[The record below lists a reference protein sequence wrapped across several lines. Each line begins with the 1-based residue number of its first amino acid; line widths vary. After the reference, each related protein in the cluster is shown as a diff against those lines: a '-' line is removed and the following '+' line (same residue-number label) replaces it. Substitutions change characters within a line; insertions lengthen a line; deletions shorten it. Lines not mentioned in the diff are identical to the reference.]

1 MMKKLL
7 SLLLVA
13 TIITSTL
20 CVSYF
25 AFDNVDNLSNITTSE
40 PTDKEIEK
48 STISTSDEATPDEAT
63 PDEITTEPSSP
74 TTESS
79 TIESSTEPSS
89 PTTESSTI
97 ESSTEPSSP
106 TTESSTIESSTEP
119 SSSTTESSTI
129 ESSTEPSSSTT
140 ESSTIE
146 SSTEPTT
153 TKPTDIKV
161 SSIKL
166 NTKNHTM
173 YSNQYVQLKATVL
186 PNNAYN
192 KSVTWKSSNSKIAT
206 VDKKGK
212 VKALKVG
219 NAIIT
224 ATSTDGS
231 NVSAQCKIKVVQRV
245 TKIKLNKSIINLSK
259 KGKTAKLKATVLPNN
274 AYNKSVTWKAN
285 NTKVVT
291 VDKKGKI
298 KATTNKGAT
307 YVNAIAK
314 DGSKKKAKLL
324 VVVGPKVKKITLNKT
339 SVTLNRGAKNRTFQ
353 LKKAI
358 KNKNATYKGVSWYS
372 SNKNVATVN
381 SNGKVTIKHRGKV
394 VITVKAKDGSNKS
407 AKCKFTIKQLVTKLS
422 YNNKKQVKEV
432 YKNKKMKFA
441 VTVAPSNA
449 NNKGLTYSSSNKKVA
464 TVNSKG
470 VIKGIKAGTV
480 TITAKAK
487 DGSRKAVKLTVKVKN
502 PPISVNTK
510 LTIKQLKSKSI
521 VKRHCDMLN
530 NYFKSCGATIEP
542 RLKGQHQWYVED
554 TSNYCVDNFTSLNDW
569 YIETLSYWIQEM
581 STDTLKNDGEW
592 NGYTDMN
599 KWEKEVLDSFIY
611 WDKNGYPKYR
621 KNLILDSKYNG
632 FDWVVNTETP
642 KDSKFLV
649 YVDFEKF
656 KINGK
661 DYKDNKGNQ
670 EYVIKFY
677 YNWQSIED
685 YNNHKDPRD

>member
-1 MMKKLL
+1 MKKLL

-40 PTDKEIEK
+40 PTEKGIET
-48 STISTSDEATPDEAT
+48 STISTSDEAT

-97 ESSTEPSSP
+97 ESSTEPSSS

-192 KSVTWKSSNSKIAT
+192 KSVTWKS
-206 VDKKGK
+206 
-212 VKALKVG
+212 
-219 NAIIT
+219 
-224 ATSTDGS
+224 
-231 NVSAQCKIKVVQRV
+231 
-245 TKIKLNKSIINLSK
+245 
-259 KGKTAKLKATVLPNN
+259 
-274 AYNKSVTWKAN
+274 N

-291 VDKKGKI
+291 VDKNGKI
-298 KATTNKGAT
+298 KATTNKGTT

-314 DGSKKKAKLL
+314 DGSKIRTRIL
-324 VVVGPKVKKITLNKT
+324 VVVGEKVKKITLNRT
-339 SVTLNRGAKNRTFQ
+339 SVTLNRGAKNRGFQ
-353 LKKAI
+353 LKKSI
-358 KNKNATYKGVSWYS
+358 KNKNATYKAVNWYT
-372 SNKNVATVN
+372 SNKNIATVD
-381 SNGKVTIKHRGKV
+381 SNGKVTLKHRGKV
-394 VITVKAKDGSNKS
+394 TIIVKAKDGSNKS
-407 AKCKFTIKQLVTKLS
+407 AKCKITVKQLVTKLS
-422 YNNKKQVKEV
+422 YNGKKQAKEV
-432 YKNKKMKFA
+432 YKNKTIKFA
-441 VTVAPSNA
+441 VAVAPSNA

-480 TITAKAK
+480 TIAAKAK
-487 DGSRKAVKLTVKVKN
+487 DRSNKVVKIKVKVKN
-502 PPISVNTK
+502 SPITDTTI
-510 LTIKQLKSKSI
+510 LTEKTLKNPQT
-521 VKRHCDMLN
+521 VKRICTKLN
-530 NYFKSCGATIEP
+530 NYFKSCGAKIEP
-542 RLKGQHQWYVED
+542 RLKGTHQWYIDD
-554 TSNYCVDNFTSLNDW
+554 TSDYPNPYYARTINEVYTSILGLWIHHMSNDT
-569 YIETLSYWIQEM
+569 IC
-581 STDTLKNDGEW
+581 NDKEW
-592 NGYTDMN
+592 NGITTDDEF
-599 KWEKEVLDSFIY
+599 EKFLNSLEY
-611 WDKNGYPKYR
+611 YDKDGFPRHNQK
-621 KNLILDSKYNG
+621 LILDKKYNG
-632 FDWVVNTETP
+632 FDWFIN
-642 KDSKFLV
+642 DFSKNDTVLM
-649 YVDFEKF
+649 YVDYEKF

-661 DYKDNKGNQ
+661 DYKDKDGNQ
-670 EYVIKFY
+670 EYIIKFY
-677 YNWQSIED
+677 YDWQGNVD
-685 YNNHKDPRD
+685 AVGWDKLKD

>member
-1 MMKKLL
+1 MKKLL

-13 TIITSTL
+13 TIVTSTL

-40 PTDKEIEK
+40 PTEKKIET
-48 STISTSDEATPDEAT
+48 STISTSDEATS
-63 PDEITTEPSSP
+63 DEIT
-74 TTESS
+74 
-79 TIESSTEPSS
+79 
-89 PTTESSTI
+89 
-97 ESSTEPSSP
+97 
-106 TTESSTIESSTEP
+106 TEP
-119 SSSTTESSTI
+119 SSSTTESSTV
-129 ESSTEPSSSTT
+129 
-140 ESSTIE
+140 E

-153 TKPTDIKV
+153 SSTEPTTESSTVPSTPEVVKV

-166 NTKNHTM
+166 NKSSYTLYNGTIF
-173 YSNQYVQLKATVL
+173 NLIATVE
-186 PNNAYN
+186 PNNATN
-192 KSVTWKSSNSKIAT
+192 KSLTWESSNTKVAT
-206 VDKKGK
+206 VDKNGK

-219 NAIIT
+219 NATIT

-274 AYNKSVTWKAN
+274 AYNKSVTWKSN

-291 VDKKGKI
+291 VDRNGKI
-298 KATTNKGAT
+298 KATTNKGTT

-339 SVTLNRGAKNRTFQ
+339 SVTLNRGAKNRTYQ
-353 LKKAI
+353 LKKSI
-358 KNKNATYKGVSWYS
+358 KNKNATYKAVAWKT
-372 SNKNVATVN
+372 SNKNVATVDN
-381 SNGKVTIKHRGKV
+381 NGKVTVLKKG
-394 VITVKAKDGSNKS
+394 TVTIAAKAKDGSNKS
-407 AKCKFTIKQLVTKLS
+407 AKCKFTVKQLVTKLS

-441 VTVAPSNA
+441 VTVVPSNA

-470 VIKGIKAGTV
+470 IIKGIKAGTV

-502 PPISVNTK
+502 PPISDNTK

>member
-1 MMKKLL
+1 MKKLL

-40 PTDKEIEK
+40 PTDKEIET
-48 STISTSDEATPDEAT
+48 STISTSDEATPDE
-63 PDEITTEPSSP
+63 IT
-74 TTESS
+74 
-79 TIESSTEPSS
+79 TEPSS

-206 VDKKGK
+206 VDKNGK

-219 NAIIT
+219 NATIT

-274 AYNKSVTWKAN
+274 AYNKSVTWKSN

-291 VDKKGKI
+291 VDKNGKI
-298 KATTNKGAT
+298 KATTNKGTT

-314 DGSKKKAKLL
+314 DGSKIRTRIL
-324 VVVGPKVKKITLNKT
+324 VVVGKKVKKITLNKS
-339 SVTLNRGAKNRTFQ
+339 SVTLNKGAKNRTFQ

-407 AKCKFTIKQLVTKLS
+407 AKCKFTVKQLVTKLS

-432 YKNKKMKFA
+432 YKNKTIKFA
-441 VTVAPSNA
+441 VTVVPSNA

-470 VIKGIKAGTV
+470 VVKGIKAGTV

-502 PPISVNTK
+502 PPISDNTK
-510 LTIKQLKSKSI
+510 LTSKQLKSESTL
-521 VKRHCDMLN
+521 KRICKKFND
-530 NYFKSCGATIEP
+530 YFKSCGAVVEP
-542 RLKGQHQWYVED
+542 KLKGTHQWYVEN
-554 TSNYCVDNFTSLNDW
+554 TSTYLDKEVSINDF
-569 YIETLSYWIQEM
+569 YIQTLCLWIQEM
-581 STDTLKNDGEW
+581 SSDTLGNDGEW
-592 NGYTDMN
+592 NGIKDMD
-599 KWEKEVLDSFIY
+599 ELDKLLNSFIY
-611 WDKNGYPKYR
+611 RDKNGYPKYR
-621 KNLILDSKYNG
+621 KNLILNKKYNG
-632 FDWVVNTETP
+632 LDWFVNYYSNRCGSDQLFIYIDYEKMNGQ
-642 KDSKFLV
+642 KD
-649 YVDFEKF
+649 
-656 KINGK
+656 IQ
-661 DYKDNKGNQ
+661 GNQ
-670 EYVIKFY
+670 EYLIKFY
-677 YNWQSIED
+677 YDWQSNID
-685 YNNHKDPRD
+685 

>member
-1 MMKKLL
+1 MKKLL

-40 PTDKEIEK
+40 PTEKEIEP
-48 STISTSDEATPDEAT
+48 STTSTSDEAT
-63 PDEITTEPSSP
+63 TEPSSTDEN
-74 TTESS
+74 TTI
-79 TIESSTEPSS
+79 T
-89 PTTESSTI
+89 
-97 ESSTEPSSP
+97 
-106 TTESSTIESSTEP
+106 STEP
-119 SSSTTESSTI
+119 SSSISTPD
-129 ESSTEPSSSTT
+129 EPTT

-153 TKPTDIKV
+153 TEPTDIKV

-206 VDKKGK
+206 VDKNGK
-212 VKALKVG
+212 VKAIKVG

-259 KGKTAKLKATVLPNN
+259 KGKTAKLKATVSPNN

-314 DGSKKKAKLL
+314 DGSKKKAKVL
-324 VVVGPKVKKITLNKT
+324 VVVGPKVQKITLNKT

-394 VITVKAKDGSNKS
+394 VITVKAKDGSKKS
-407 AKCKFTIKQLVTKLS
+407 AKCKVTVRQLVTKLS
-422 YNNKKQVKEV
+422 YNKKTQKAEV
-432 YKNKKMKFA
+432 YKNKTIKFA

-502 PPISVNTK
+502 PPVTMHTK
-510 LTIKQLKSKSI
+510 MTREQFVSNKKY
-521 VKRHCDMLN
+521 VDMYCKALN
-530 NYFKSCGATIEP
+530 DYFESCGAYIDYNMKYVDEGQWCVISSDMFDDGDSIYDFMVGTVGLWTWRIAYD
-542 RLKGQHQWYVED
+542 RLSSDKDPDLVE
-554 TSNYCVDNFTSLNDW
+554 TCQSWKNFRSLNKEAEDFLD
-569 YIETLSYWIQEM
+569 EVNRVS
-581 STDTLKNDGEW
+581 SPNLKTYNPKKMLDMNW
-592 NGYTDMN
+592 NGW
-599 KWEKEVLDSFIY
+599 KWYCD
-611 WDKNGYPKYR
+611 
-621 KNLILDSKYNG
+621 LIKSWG
-632 FDWVVNTETP
+632 T
-642 KDSKFLV
+642 
-649 YVDFEKF
+649 
-656 KINGK
+656 G
-661 DYKDNKGNQ
+661 
-670 EYVIKFY
+670 
-677 YNWQSIED
+677 ED
-685 YNNHKDPRD
+685 YMLHIYVKAEPIKAYDSSIQKVTTVYRIKMYWG

>member
-1 MMKKLL
+1 MKKLL

-13 TIITSTL
+13 TIVTSTL

-40 PTDKEIEK
+40 PTEKGIET
-48 STISTSDEATPDEAT
+48 STISTSDEATSDEAT

-79 TIESSTEPSS
+79 TIESSTEPT
-89 PTTESSTI
+89 TTE
-97 ESSTEPSSP
+97 
-106 TTESSTIESSTEP
+106 TTEV
-119 SSSTTESSTI
+119 
-129 ESSTEPSSSTT
+129 
-140 ESSTIE
+140 
-146 SSTEPTT
+146 
-153 TKPTDIKV
+153 KV

-166 NTKNHTM
+166 NATSKTLYNGKSTT
-173 YSNQYVQLKATVL
+173 LKATVF
-186 PNNAYN
+186 PINATN
-192 KSVTWKSSNSKIAT
+192 KRLTWKSSNTKVAT
-206 VDKKGK
+206 VDKNGK

-259 KGKTAKLKATVLPNN
+259 KGKTAKLKAAVLPNN
-274 AYNKSVTWKAN
+274 AYNKSVTWKSN

-291 VDKKGKI
+291 VDKNGKI
-298 KATTNKGAT
+298 KATTNKGTT

-314 DGSKKKAKLL
+314 DGSKIRTRIL
-324 VVVGPKVKKITLNKT
+324 VVVGKKVKKITLNKS

-372 SNKNVATVN
+372 SNKNVATVDN
-381 SNGKVTIKHRGKV
+381 NGKVTVLKKGTV
-394 VITVKAKDGSNKS
+394 TITAKAKDGSNKS
-407 AKCKFTIKQLVTKLS
+407 AKCKFTVKQLVTKLS

-432 YKNKKMKFA
+432 YKNKTMKFA
-441 VTVAPSNA
+441 VTVTPSNA

-470 VIKGIKAGTV
+470 VVKGIKAGTV
-480 TITAKAK
+480 TITAKTK
-487 DGSRKAVKLTVKVKN
+487 DSSKKIVKIKVKVKN
-502 PPISVNTK
+502 PPISDNTK

-554 TSNYCVDNFTSLNDW
+554 TSGYCVDNFVSLNYW
-569 YIETLSYWIQEM
+569 YTETLSYWIQEM
-581 STDTLKNDGEW
+581 SGDFLNNNNDWNDKGYLKDS
-592 NGYTDMN
+592 N
-599 KWEKEVLDSFIY
+599 KYADFLNSFIY
-611 WDKNGYPKYR
+611 WDKNGYPQYR

-632 FDWVVNTETP
+632 FDWLINTETP

-685 YNNHKDPRD
+685 YNNHKDQRD

>member
-1 MMKKLL
+1 MKKLL

-40 PTDKEIEK
+40 PTEKGIET
-48 STISTSDEATPDEAT
+48 STISTSDEATSDEAT
-63 PDEITTEPSSP
+63 PDEIT
-74 TTESS
+74 
-79 TIESSTEPSS
+79 
-89 PTTESSTI
+89 
-97 ESSTEPSSP
+97 TEPSSP

-129 ESSTEPSSSTT
+129 ESSTEPTTT
-140 ESSTIE
+140 ET
-146 SSTEPTT
+146 TEV
-153 TKPTDIKV
+153 KV

-166 NTKNHTM
+166 NSTSKTLYNGKSTT
-173 YSNQYVQLKATVL
+173 LKATVF
-186 PNNAYN
+186 PINATN
-192 KSVTWKSSNSKIAT
+192 KRLTWKSSNTKVAT
-206 VDKKGK
+206 VDKNGK

-259 KGKTAKLKATVLPNN
+259 KGKTAKLKAAVLPNN
-274 AYNKSVTWKAN
+274 AYNKSVTWKSN

-291 VDKKGKI
+291 VDKNGKI
-298 KATTNKGAT
+298 KATTNKGTT

-314 DGSKKKAKLL
+314 DGRKIRTRIL
-324 VVVGPKVKKITLNKT
+324 VVVGKKVKKITLNKS

-407 AKCKFTIKQLVTKLS
+407 AKCKFTVKQLVTKLS

-432 YKNKKMKFA
+432 YKNKTIKFA
-441 VTVAPSNA
+441 VTVVPSNA

-470 VIKGIKAGTV
+470 VVKGIKAGTV

-487 DGSRKAVKLTVKVKN
+487 DGSRKVVKLTVKVKN
-502 PPISVNTK
+502 PPISDNTK

-554 TSNYCVDNFTSLNDW
+554 TSGYCVDNFVSLNYW
-569 YIETLSYWIQEM
+569 YTETLSYWIQEM
-581 STDTLKNDGEW
+581 SGDFLNNNNDWNDKGYLKDS
-592 NGYTDMN
+592 N
-599 KWEKEVLDSFIY
+599 KYADFLNSFIY
-611 WDKNGYPKYR
+611 WDKNGYPQYR

-632 FDWVVNTETP
+632 FDWLINTETP

>member
-1 MMKKLL
+1 MKKLL

-40 PTDKEIEK
+40 PTDKEIET
-48 STISTSDEATPDEAT
+48 STISTSDEATPDE
-63 PDEITTEPSSP
+63 IT
-74 TTESS
+74 
-79 TIESSTEPSS
+79 TEPSS

-206 VDKKGK
+206 VDKNGK

-259 KGKTAKLKATVLPNN
+259 KGKTAKLKAAVLPNN
-274 AYNKSVTWKAN
+274 AYNKSVTWKSN

-291 VDKKGKI
+291 VDKNGKI
-298 KATTNKGAT
+298 KATTNKGTT

-314 DGSKKKAKLL
+314 DGSKIRTRIL
-324 VVVGPKVKKITLNKT
+324 VVVGKKVKKITLNKS

-407 AKCKFTIKQLVTKLS
+407 AKCKFTVKQLVTKLS

-432 YKNKKMKFA
+432 YKNKTIKFA
-441 VTVAPSNA
+441 VTVVPSNA

-470 VIKGIKAGTV
+470 VVKGIKAGTV

-487 DGSRKAVKLTVKVKN
+487 DGSRKVVKLTVKVKN
-502 PPISVNTK
+502 PPISDNTK

-554 TSNYCVDNFTSLNDW
+554 TSGYCVDNFVSLNYW
-569 YIETLSYWIQEM
+569 YTETLSYWIQEM

-611 WDKNGYPKYR
+611 WDKNGYPQYR

-632 FDWVVNTETP
+632 FDWLINTETP

>member
-1 MMKKLL
+1 MKKLL

-40 PTDKEIEK
+40 PTEEETTPKP
-48 STISTSDEATPDEAT
+48 SSVISTSDEATPDE
-63 PDEITTEPSSP
+63 IT
-74 TTESS
+74 
-79 TIESSTEPSS
+79 
-89 PTTESSTI
+89 
-97 ESSTEPSSP
+97 
-106 TTESSTIESSTEP
+106 
-119 SSSTTESSTI
+119 
-129 ESSTEPSSSTT
+129 TEPSSSTT

-153 TKPTDIKV
+153 SSTVPSTPEVVKV

-166 NTKNHTM
+166 NKSSYTLYNGTIF
-173 YSNQYVQLKATVL
+173 NLIATVE
-186 PNNAYN
+186 PNNATN
-192 KSVTWKSSNSKIAT
+192 KSLTWESSNTNVAT
-206 VDKKGK
+206 VDKNGK
-212 VKALKVG
+212 VKTLKVG

-358 KNKNATYKGVSWYS
+358 KNKNATYKAVAWKT
-372 SNKNVATVN
+372 SNKNVATVDN
-381 SNGKVTIKHRGKV
+381 NGKVTVLKKGTV
-394 VITVKAKDGSNKS
+394 TITAKAKDGSNKS
-407 AKCKFTIKQLVTKLS
+407 AKCKIIVKQLVTKLS
-422 YNNKKQVKEV
+422 YNSKKQAKEV
-432 YKNKKMKFA
+432 YRNKTIKFA
-441 VTVAPSNA
+441 VTVVPSNA

-470 VIKGIKAGTV
+470 VVKGIKAGTV

-487 DGSRKAVKLTVKVKN
+487 DSSKKIVKIKVKVKK
-502 PPISVNTK
+502 PPITINTK
-510 LTIKQLKSKSI
+510 LSNDEFKANKKY
-521 VKRHCDMLN
+521 VGMYVDELN
-530 NYFKSCGATIEP
+530 KYFESCGAVINP
-542 RLKGQHQWYVED
+542 NLKGSSQ
-554 TSNYCVDNFTSLNDW
+554 YCVRGTSTFRNNTSIKDFMVSTIGLWTNRRA
-569 YIETLSYWIQEM
+569 
-581 STDTLKNDGEW
+581 TDTFNNSDDHNTNTWKNIKTKQELINFENCVEKISCVIFDEYNPNKMLNSEW
-592 NGYTDMN
+592 NGWKKFCKYTNSDDIVNVYVYAIPNGGYDYEIRM
-599 KWEKEVLDSFIY
+599 Y
-611 WDKNGYPKYR
+611 WDWNC
-621 KNLILDSKYNG
+621 NLKVLGI
-632 FDWVVNTETP
+632 P
-642 KDSKFLV
+642 LV
-649 YVDFEKF
+649 KE
-656 KINGK
+656 
-661 DYKDNKGNQ
+661 
-670 EYVIKFY
+670 
-677 YNWQSIED
+677 
-685 YNNHKDPRD
+685 

>member
-1 MMKKLL
+1 MKKLL

-13 TIITSTL
+13 TIVTSTL

-40 PTDKEIEK
+40 PTDKEIET
-48 STISTSDEATPDEAT
+48 STISTSDEAT

-74 TTESS
+74 
-79 TIESSTEPSS
+79 
-89 PTTESSTI
+89 
-97 ESSTEPSSP
+97 
-106 TTESSTIESSTEP
+106 
-119 SSSTTESSTI
+119 TTESSTI

-206 VDKKGK
+206 VDKNGK

-219 NAIIT
+219 NATIT

-245 TKIKLNKSIINLSK
+245 TKIKLNKSIINLYK

-339 SVTLNRGAKNRTFQ
+339 SVTLNRGAKNRTYQ
-353 LKKAI
+353 LKKSI
-358 KNKNATYKGVSWYS
+358 KNKNATYKAVAWKT
-372 SNKNVATVN
+372 SNKNVATVDN
-381 SNGKVTIKHRGKV
+381 NGKVTVLKKGTV
-394 VITVKAKDGSNKS
+394 TITAKAKDGSNKS
-407 AKCKFTIKQLVTKLS
+407 AKCKFTVKQLVTKLS

-432 YKNKKMKFA
+432 YKNKTMKFA
-441 VTVAPSNA
+441 VTVTPSNA

-470 VIKGIKAGTV
+470 VVKGIKAGTV
-480 TITAKAK
+480 TITAKTK
-487 DGSRKAVKLTVKVKN
+487 DSSKKIVKIKVKVKN
-502 PPISVNTK
+502 PPISDNTK

-554 TSNYCVDNFTSLNDW
+554 TSGYCVDNFVSLNYW
-569 YIETLSYWIQEM
+569 YTETLSYWIQEM
-581 STDTLKNDGEW
+581 SGDFLNNNNDWNNKGYLKDS
-592 NGYTDMN
+592 N
-599 KWEKEVLDSFIY
+599 KYADFLNSFIY
-611 WDKNGYPKYR
+611 RDKNGYSQYR

-632 FDWVVNTETP
+632 FDWLINTETP

>member
-1 MMKKLL
+1 MKKLL

-40 PTDKEIEK
+40 PTEKGIET
-48 STISTSDEATPDEAT
+48 STISTSDEATSDEAT
-63 PDEITTEPSSP
+63 PDEIT
-74 TTESS
+74 
-79 TIESSTEPSS
+79 
-89 PTTESSTI
+89 
-97 ESSTEPSSP
+97 TEPSSP

-129 ESSTEPSSSTT
+129 ESSTEPTT
-140 ESSTIE
+140 
-146 SSTEPTT
+146 TEPTEV
-153 TKPTDIKV
+153 KV

-166 NTKNHTM
+166 NDTSKTLYNGKSTT
-173 YSNQYVQLKATVL
+173 LKATVF
-186 PNNAYN
+186 PINATN
-192 KSVTWKSSNSKIAT
+192 KSLTWKSSNTKVAT
-206 VDKKGK
+206 IDKNGK

-259 KGKTAKLKATVLPNN
+259 KGKTAKIKATVYPNN
-274 AYNKSVTWKAN
+274 AYDKSVNWTSN
-285 NTKVVT
+285 NKKVAT
-291 VDKKGKI
+291 VDKNGKI
-298 KATTNKGAT
+298 KATTNKGTT

-314 DGSKKKAKLL
+314 DGSKIRTRVL
-324 VVVGPKVKKITLNKT
+324 VVVGEKVKKITLNKT
-339 SVTLNRGAKNRTFQ
+339 SVTLNRGAKNRIFQ

-407 AKCKFTIKQLVTKLS
+407 AKCKFTVKQLVTKLS
-422 YNNKKQVKEV
+422 YNNKKQVKEL
-432 YKNKKMKFA
+432 YKNKTIKFA
-441 VTVAPSNA
+441 VTVVPSNA

-470 VIKGIKAGTV
+470 VVKGIKAGTV

-487 DGSRKAVKLTVKVKN
+487 DGSRKVVKLTVKVKN
-502 PPISVNTK
+502 PPISDNTK

-554 TSNYCVDNFTSLNDW
+554 TSGYCVDNFVSLNYW
-569 YIETLSYWIQEM
+569 YTETLSYWIQEM
-581 STDTLKNDGEW
+581 SGDFLNNNNDWNDKGYLKDS
-592 NGYTDMN
+592 N
-599 KWEKEVLDSFIY
+599 KYADFLNSFIY
-611 WDKNGYPKYR
+611 WDKNGYPQYR

-632 FDWVVNTETP
+632 FDWLINTETP

>member
-1 MMKKLL
+1 MKKLL

-13 TIITSTL
+13 TIVTSTL

-40 PTDKEIEK
+40 PTDKEIET
-48 STISTSDEATPDEAT
+48 STISTSDEAT

-89 PTTESSTI
+89 P
-97 ESSTEPSSP
+97 
-106 TTESSTIESSTEP
+106 
-119 SSSTTESSTI
+119 TTESSTI

-206 VDKKGK
+206 VDKNGK

-219 NAIIT
+219 NATIT

-259 KGKTAKLKATVLPNN
+259 KDKTAKLKATVLPNN

-372 SNKNVATVN
+372 SNKNVATVDN
-381 SNGKVTIKHRGKV
+381 NGKVTVLKKGTV
-394 VITVKAKDGSNKS
+394 TITAKAKDGSNKS
-407 AKCKFTIKQLVTKLS
+407 AKCKFTVKQLVTKLS

-432 YKNKKMKFA
+432 YKNKTMKFA
-441 VTVAPSNA
+441 VTVTPSNA

-470 VIKGIKAGTV
+470 VVKGIKAGTV
-480 TITAKAK
+480 TITAKTK
-487 DGSRKAVKLTVKVKN
+487 DSSKKIVKIKVKVKN
-502 PPISVNTK
+502 PPISDNTK

-530 NYFKSCGATIEP
+530 NYFKSCGAVVEP
-542 RLKGQHQWYVED
+542 KLKGTHQWYVED

-569 YIETLSYWIQEM
+569 YIETLSYWIQEI
-581 STDTLKNDGEW
+581 SSDTLGNDGEW
-592 NGYTDMN
+592 NGIKDMD
-599 KWEKEVLDSFIY
+599 ELDKLLNSFIY
-611 WDKNGYPKYR
+611 RDKNGYPKYR
-621 KNLILDSKYNG
+621 KNLILNKKYNG
-632 FDWVVNTETP
+632 LDWFVNCYSNRCGS
-642 KDSKFLV
+642 DQLFI
-649 YVDFEKF
+649 YIDYEKF

-677 YNWQSIED
+677 YDWQSNID
-685 YNNHKDPRD
+685 

>member
-1 MMKKLL
+1 MKKLL

-40 PTDKEIEK
+40 PTEKGIET
-48 STISTSDEATPDEAT
+48 STISTSDEAT

-89 PTTESSTI
+89 ST
-97 ESSTEPSSP
+97 TEPSL
-106 TTESSTIESSTEP
+106 
-119 SSSTTESSTI
+119 
-129 ESSTEPSSSTT
+129 STT

-206 VDKKGK
+206 VDKNGK

-231 NVSAQCKIKVVQRV
+231 NVSAECKIKVVQRV

-274 AYNKSVTWKAN
+274 AYNKSVTWKSN

-291 VDKKGKI
+291 VDKNGKI
-298 KATTNKGAT
+298 KATTNKGTT

-314 DGSKKKAKLL
+314 DGSKIRTRIL
-324 VVVGPKVKKITLNKT
+324 VVVGEKVKKITLNRT
-339 SVTLNRGAKNRTFQ
+339 SVTLNRGAKNRGFQ
-353 LKKAI
+353 LKKSI
-358 KNKNATYKGVSWYS
+358 KNKNATYKAVNWYT
-372 SNKNVATVN
+372 SNKNIATVD
-381 SNGKVTIKHRGKV
+381 SNGKVTLKHRGKV
-394 VITVKAKDGSNKS
+394 TIIVKAKDGSNKY
-407 AKCKFTIKQLVTKLS
+407 AKCRITVKQLVTKLS
-422 YNNKKQVKEV
+422 YNGKKQAKKVVKG
-432 YKNKKMKFA
+432 KTIKFG
-441 VTVAPSNA
+441 VSVAPSNA
-449 NNKGLTYSSSNKKVA
+449 NNKGLTYFSSNKKVA

-487 DGSRKAVKLTVKVKN
+487 DKSKKKVSIKVKVEN
-502 PPISVNTK
+502 PPISDNTI
-510 LTIKQLKSKSI
+510 IKNAKTFKNPKI
-521 VKRHCDMLN
+521 VKRICDKFN
-530 NYFKSCGATIEP
+530 NYFKSCGAKIEP
-542 RLKGQHQWYVED
+542 RLKGTHQWYVAD
-554 TSNYCVDNFTSLNDW
+554 TSVAFNSYYGTSIN
-569 YIETLSYWIQEM
+569 EAFVGTLGYWIGEL
-581 STDTLKNDGEW
+581 SGDVLKRDLSSDVVKDGQW
-592 NGYTDMN
+592 NGIRDWDNYLKFYNSLHYKD
-599 KWEKEVLDSFIY
+599 KQGRERYVKKLVLD
-611 WDKNGYPKYR
+611 K
-621 KNLILDSKYNG
+621 KYNG
-632 FDWVVNTETP
+632 LDWYVNEYCSTQL
-642 KDSKFLV
+642 LV
-649 YVDFEKF
+649 YVDYEKMKF
-656 KINGK
+656 RGK
-661 DYKDNKGNQ
+661 DYKDDDGNQ
-670 EYVIKFY
+670 EYTIKFY
-677 YNWQSIED
+677 YLCQGVVDDFGWND
-685 YNNHKDPRD
+685 LYD

>member
-1 MMKKLL
+1 MKKLL
-7 SLLLVA
+7 SLLVVILILTSSLCA
-13 TIITSTL
+13 T
-20 CVSYF
+20 YF
-25 AFDNVDNLSNITTSE
+25 AVETTENNISIVSTENISTPDEMTTTTSE
-40 PTDKEIEK
+40 TTT
-48 STISTSDEATPDEAT
+48 SSNISTPDE
-63 PDEITTEPSSP
+63 P
-74 TTESS
+74 
-79 TIESSTEPSS
+79 TIESSTEPTSES
-89 PTTESSTI
+89 TISSTV
-97 ESSTEPSSP
+97 
-106 TTESSTIESSTEP
+106 
-119 SSSTTESSTI
+119 
-129 ESSTEPSSSTT
+129 
-140 ESSTIE
+140 
-146 SSTEPTT
+146 PTT

-206 VDKKGK
+206 IDKNGK

-274 AYNKSVTWKAN
+274 AYNKSVTWKSN

-291 VDKKGKI
+291 VDKNGKI
-298 KATTNKGAT
+298 KATTNKGTT

-314 DGSKKKAKLL
+314 DGSKIRTRIL
-324 VVVGPKVKKITLNKT
+324 VVVGEKVKKITLNKS

-381 SNGKVTIKHRGKV
+381 STGKVTIKHRGKV

-407 AKCKFTIKQLVTKLS
+407 AKCKVTVRQLVTKLS
-422 YNNKKQVKEV
+422 YNKKTQKAEV
-432 YKNKKMKFA
+432 YKNKTIKFA
-441 VTVAPSNA
+441 VTVVPSNA
-449 NNKGLTYSSSNKKVA
+449 NNKDLTYSSSNKKVA

-470 VIKGIKAGTV
+470 VVKGIKAGTV

-487 DGSRKAVKLTVKVKN
+487 DRSNKVVKIKVKVKN
-502 PPISVNTK
+502 PPITDTTI
-510 LTIKQLKSKSI
+510 LTEKILKNPQT
-521 VKRHCDMLN
+521 VKRICTKLN
-530 NYFKSCGATIEP
+530 NYFKSCGAKIEP
-542 RLKGQHQWYVED
+542 RLKGTHQWYID
-554 TSNYCVDNFTSLNDW
+554 NTSGYPNPYYARTINEVYTSMLG
-569 YIETLSYWIQEM
+569 LWIHEM
-581 STDTLKNDGEW
+581 ANDTLRIDKEW
-592 NGYTDMN
+592 NGITTDEEL
-599 KWEKEVLDSFIY
+599 EKFSNSLEY
-611 WDKNGYPKYR
+611 YDKDGFPRHNQK
-621 KNLILDSKYNG
+621 LILDKKYNG
-632 FDWVVNTETP
+632 IDWFVNVL
-642 KDSKFLV
+642 SKKNDKNNQLLV
-649 YVDFEKF
+649 YIDYEKV

-661 DYKDNKGNQ
+661 DCKDKDGNQ
-670 EYVIKFY
+670 EYNIKFY
-677 YNWQSIED
+677 YDWQANVD
-685 YNNHKDPRD
+685 AVGWDNLKD

>member
-1 MMKKLL
+1 M
-7 SLLLVA
+7 
-13 TIITSTL
+13 
-20 CVSYF
+20 
-25 AFDNVDNLSNITTSE
+25 DNLSNITTSE
-40 PTDKEIEK
+40 PTEKGIET
-48 STISTSDEATPDEAT
+48 STISTSDEATSDEAT

-79 TIESSTEPSS
+79 TIESSTEPT
-89 PTTESSTI
+89 TTE
-97 ESSTEPSSP
+97 
-106 TTESSTIESSTEP
+106 TTEV
-119 SSSTTESSTI
+119 
-129 ESSTEPSSSTT
+129 
-140 ESSTIE
+140 
-146 SSTEPTT
+146 
-153 TKPTDIKV
+153 KV

-166 NTKNHTM
+166 NATSKTLYNGKSTT
-173 YSNQYVQLKATVL
+173 LKATVF
-186 PNNAYN
+186 PINATN
-192 KSVTWKSSNSKIAT
+192 KRLTWKSSNTKVAT
-206 VDKKGK
+206 VDKNGK

-259 KGKTAKLKATVLPNN
+259 KGKTAKLKAAVLPNN
-274 AYNKSVTWKAN
+274 AYNKSVTWKSN

-291 VDKKGKI
+291 VDKNGKI
-298 KATTNKGAT
+298 KATTNKGTT

-314 DGSKKKAKLL
+314 DGSKIRTRIL
-324 VVVGPKVKKITLNKT
+324 VVVGKKVKKITLNKS

-432 YKNKKMKFA
+432 YKNKTIKFA
-441 VTVAPSNA
+441 VTVVPSNA

-470 VIKGIKAGTV
+470 VVKGIKAGTV

-487 DGSRKAVKLTVKVKN
+487 DGSRKVVKLTVKVKN
-502 PPISVNTK
+502 PPISDNTK

-554 TSNYCVDNFTSLNDW
+554 TSGYCVDNFVSLNYW
-569 YIETLSYWIQEM
+569 YTETLSYWIQEM
-581 STDTLKNDGEW
+581 SGDFLNNNNDWNDKGYLKDS
-592 NGYTDMN
+592 N
-599 KWEKEVLDSFIY
+599 KYADFLNSFIY
-611 WDKNGYPKYR
+611 WDKNGYPQYR

-632 FDWVVNTETP
+632 FDWLINTETP

-685 YNNHKDPRD
+685 YNNHKDQRD

>member
-1 MMKKLL
+1 MKKLL

-13 TIITSTL
+13 TIVTSTL

-40 PTDKEIEK
+40 PTDKEIET
-48 STISTSDEATPDEAT
+48 STISTSDEATSDEAT
-63 PDEITTEPSSP
+63 PDEIT
-74 TTESS
+74 
-79 TIESSTEPSS
+79 
-89 PTTESSTI
+89 
-97 ESSTEPSSP
+97 TEPSSP

-129 ESSTEPSSSTT
+129 ESSTEPTT
-140 ESSTIE
+140 
-146 SSTEPTT
+146 TEPTEV
-153 TKPTDIKV
+153 KV

-166 NTKNHTM
+166 NATSKTLYNGKSTT
-173 YSNQYVQLKATVL
+173 LKATVF
-186 PNNAYN
+186 PINATN
-192 KSVTWKSSNSKIAT
+192 KSLTWKSSNTKVAT
-206 VDKKGK
+206 IDKNGK

-219 NAIIT
+219 NATIT

-274 AYNKSVTWKAN
+274 AYNKSVTWKSN

-291 VDKKGKI
+291 VDKNGKI
-298 KATTNKGAT
+298 KATTNKGTT

-314 DGSKKKAKLL
+314 DGRKIRTRIL
-324 VVVGPKVKKITLNKT
+324 VVVGKKVKKITLNKT

-407 AKCKFTIKQLVTKLS
+407 AKCKFTVKQLVTKLS

-432 YKNKKMKFA
+432 YKNKTIKFA
-441 VTVAPSNA
+441 VTVVPSNA

-470 VIKGIKAGTV
+470 VVKGIKAGTV

-502 PPISVNTK
+502 PPISDNTK

-611 WDKNGYPKYR
+611 WDKNGYPQYR

-632 FDWVVNTETP
+632 FDWLINTYT
-642 KDSKFLV
+642 KKTNKFLV

-656 KINGK
+656 KIKGK

>member
-1 MMKKLL
+1 M
-7 SLLLVA
+7 
-13 TIITSTL
+13 
-20 CVSYF
+20 
-25 AFDNVDNLSNITTSE
+25 DNLSNITTSE
-40 PTDKEIEK
+40 PTEKGIET
-48 STISTSDEATPDEAT
+48 STISTSDEATSDEAT

-79 TIESSTEPSS
+79 TIESSTEPT
-89 PTTESSTI
+89 TTE
-97 ESSTEPSSP
+97 
-106 TTESSTIESSTEP
+106 TTEV
-119 SSSTTESSTI
+119 
-129 ESSTEPSSSTT
+129 
-140 ESSTIE
+140 
-146 SSTEPTT
+146 
-153 TKPTDIKV
+153 KV

-166 NTKNHTM
+166 NATSKTLYNGKSTT
-173 YSNQYVQLKATVL
+173 LKATVF
-186 PNNAYN
+186 PINATN
-192 KSVTWKSSNSKIAT
+192 KRLTWKSSNTKVAT
-206 VDKKGK
+206 VDKNGK

-259 KGKTAKLKATVLPNN
+259 KGKTAKLKAAVLPNN
-274 AYNKSVTWKAN
+274 AYNKSVTWKSN

-291 VDKKGKI
+291 VDKNGKI
-298 KATTNKGAT
+298 KATTNKGTT

-314 DGSKKKAKLL
+314 DGSKIRTRIL
-324 VVVGPKVKKITLNKT
+324 VVVGKKVKKITLNKS

-432 YKNKKMKFA
+432 YKNKTIKFA
-441 VTVAPSNA
+441 VTVVPSNA

-470 VIKGIKAGTV
+470 VVKGIKAGTV

-487 DGSRKAVKLTVKVKN
+487 DGSRKVVKLTVKVKN
-502 PPISVNTK
+502 PPISDNTK

-554 TSNYCVDNFTSLNDW
+554 TSGYCVDNFVSLNYW
-569 YIETLSYWIQEM
+569 YTETLSYWIQEM
-581 STDTLKNDGEW
+581 SGDFLNNNNDWNDKGYLKDS
-592 NGYTDMN
+592 N
-599 KWEKEVLDSFIY
+599 KYADFLNSFIY
-611 WDKNGYPKYR
+611 WDKNGYPQYR

-632 FDWVVNTETP
+632 FDWLINTETP

-656 KINGK
+656 KINSK

-685 YNNHKDPRD
+685 YNNHKDQRD

>member
-1 MMKKLL
+1 MKKLL

-13 TIITSTL
+13 TIVTSTL

-40 PTDKEIEK
+40 PTEKKIET
-48 STISTSDEATPDEAT
+48 STISTSDEATS
-63 PDEITTEPSSP
+63 DEIT
-74 TTESS
+74 
-79 TIESSTEPSS
+79 
-89 PTTESSTI
+89 
-97 ESSTEPSSP
+97 
-106 TTESSTIESSTEP
+106 TEP
-119 SSSTTESSTI
+119 SSSTTESST
-129 ESSTEPSSSTT
+129 EPSSSISTPDEPTT
-140 ESSTIE
+140 ESSTVE

-153 TKPTDIKV
+153 SSTEPTTESSTVPSTPEVVKV

-166 NTKNHTM
+166 NKSSYTLYNGTIF
-173 YSNQYVQLKATVL
+173 NLIATVE
-186 PNNAYN
+186 PNNATN
-192 KSVTWKSSNSKIAT
+192 KSLTWESSNTKVAT
-206 VDKKGK
+206 VDKNGK

-219 NAIIT
+219 NATIT

-274 AYNKSVTWKAN
+274 AYNKSVTWKSN

-291 VDKKGKI
+291 VDRNGKI
-298 KATTNKGAT
+298 KATTNKGTT

-339 SVTLNRGAKNRTFQ
+339 SVTLNRGAKNRTYQ
-353 LKKAI
+353 LKKSI
-358 KNKNATYKGVSWYS
+358 KNKNATYKAVAWKT
-372 SNKNVATVN
+372 SNKNVATVDN
-381 SNGKVTIKHRGKV
+381 NGKVTVLKKG
-394 VITVKAKDGSNKS
+394 TVTIAAKAKDGSNKS
-407 AKCKFTIKQLVTKLS
+407 AKCKFTVKQLVTKLS

-441 VTVAPSNA
+441 VTVVPSNA

-470 VIKGIKAGTV
+470 IIKGIKAGTV

-502 PPISVNTK
+502 PPISDNTK

>member
-1 MMKKLL
+1 MKKLL

-25 AFDNVDNLSNITTSE
+25 AFDNMDNLSNITTSE
-40 PTDKEIEK
+40 PTEKEIET
-48 STISTSDEATPDEAT
+48 STISTSDEATSDEATPDEAT
-63 PDEITTEPSSP
+63 PDEITTEPSS
-74 TTESS
+74 
-79 TIESSTEPSS
+79 
-89 PTTESSTI
+89 
-97 ESSTEPSSP
+97 
-106 TTESSTIESSTEP
+106 
-119 SSSTTESSTI
+119 STTESSTI
-129 ESSTEPSSSTT
+129 ESSTV
-140 ESSTIE
+140 
-146 SSTEPTT
+146 PTT

-206 VDKKGK
+206 VDKNGK

-274 AYNKSVTWKAN
+274 VYNKSVTWKSN

-291 VDKKGKI
+291 VDKNGKI
-298 KATTNKGAT
+298 KATTNKGTT
-307 YVNAIAK
+307 YVNTIAK
-314 DGSKKKAKLL
+314 DGSKIRTRIL
-324 VVVGPKVKKITLNKT
+324 VVVGEKVKKITLNKS

-381 SNGKVTIKHRGKV
+381 STGKVTIKHRGKV

-407 AKCKFTIKQLVTKLS
+407 AKCKVTVRQLVTKLS
-422 YNNKKQVKEV
+422 YNKKTQKAEV
-432 YKNKKMKFA
+432 YKNKTIKFA

-502 PPISVNTK
+502 PPISDNTK
-510 LTIKQLKSKSI
+510 LTSKQLKSESTL
-521 VKRHCDMLN
+521 KRICKKFND
-530 NYFKSCGATIEP
+530 YFKSCGAVVEP
-542 RLKGQHQWYVED
+542 KLKGTHQWYVEN
-554 TSNYCVDNFTSLNDW
+554 TSTYLDKEVSINDF
-569 YIETLSYWIQEM
+569 YIQTLCLWIQEM
-581 STDTLKNDGEW
+581 SSDTLGNDGEW
-592 NGYTDMN
+592 NGIKDMD
-599 KWEKEVLDSFIY
+599 ELDKLLNSFIY
-611 WDKNGYPKYR
+611 RDKNGYPKYR
-621 KNLILDSKYNG
+621 KNLILNKKYNG
-632 FDWVVNTETP
+632 LDWFVNDYSNRCGSDQLFIYIDYEKMNGQ
-642 KDSKFLV
+642 KD
-649 YVDFEKF
+649 
-656 KINGK
+656 IQ
-661 DYKDNKGNQ
+661 GNQ
-670 EYVIKFY
+670 EYLIKFY
-677 YNWQSIED
+677 YDWQSNMD
-685 YNNHKDPRD
+685 

>member
-1 MMKKLL
+1 MKKLL

-40 PTDKEIEK
+40 PTEKGIET

-89 PTTESSTI
+89 ST
-97 ESSTEPSSP
+97 
-106 TTESSTIESSTEP
+106 
-119 SSSTTESSTI
+119 
-129 ESSTEPSSSTT
+129 TEPSSSTT

-153 TKPTDIKV
+153 TEPTDIKV
-161 SSIKL
+161 TSINL
-166 NTKNHTM
+166 NTDNYVM
-173 YSNQYVQLKATVL
+173 YSNQYLQLKAIVSPT
-186 PNNAYN
+186 NATN
-192 KSVTWKSSNSKIAT
+192 KNVTWSSNNTKIAT
-206 VDKKGK
+206 VDNDGK

-219 NAIIT
+219 NATII

-274 AYNKSVTWKAN
+274 AYNKSVTWKSN

-291 VDKKGKI
+291 VDKNGKI
-298 KATTNKGAT
+298 KATTNKGTT

-314 DGSKKKAKLL
+314 DGSKIRTRIL
-324 VVVGPKVKKITLNKT
+324 VVVGEKVKKITLNRT
-339 SVTLNRGAKNRTFQ
+339 SVTLNRGAKNRGFQ
-353 LKKAI
+353 LKKSI
-358 KNKNATYKGVSWYS
+358 KNKNATYKAVNWYT
-372 SNKNVATVN
+372 SNKNIATVD
-381 SNGKVTIKHRGKV
+381 SNGKVTLKHRGKV
-394 VITVKAKDGSNKS
+394 TIIVKAKDGSNKY
-407 AKCKFTIKQLVTKLS
+407 AKCRITVKQLVTKLS
-422 YNNKKQVKEV
+422 YNGKKQAKKVV
-432 YKNKKMKFA
+432 KNKTIKFA

-487 DGSRKAVKLTVKVKN
+487 DSSKKVVKIKVKVKN
-502 PPISVNTK
+502 PPITDTTI
-510 LTIKQLKSKSI
+510 LTEKTLKNPQT
-521 VKRHCDMLN
+521 VKRICTKLN
-530 NYFKSCGATIEP
+530 NYFKSCGAKIEP
-542 RLKGQHQWYVED
+542 RLKGTHQWYID
-554 TSNYCVDNFTSLNDW
+554 NTSGYPNPYYARTINEVYTSMLGLWIHEMANDSLR
-569 YIETLSYWIQEM
+569 INKQ
-581 STDTLKNDGEW
+581 W
-592 NGYTDMN
+592 NGIKTN
-599 KWEKEVLDSFIY
+599 EELEKFSNSLEY
-611 WDKNGYPKYR
+611 YDKEGFPRHNQK
-621 KNLILDSKYNG
+621 LILDKKYNG
-632 FDWVVNTETP
+632 FDWFIN
-642 KDSKFLV
+642 DFSKNDPLLM
-649 YVDFEKF
+649 YVDYEKV

-661 DYKDNKGNQ
+661 DCKDKDGNQ
-670 EYVIKFY
+670 EYNIKFY
-677 YNWQSIED
+677 YLWQSAIDEVGWD
-685 YNNHKDPRD
+685 NLKD

>member
-1 MMKKLL
+1 MKQHLMKLL
-7 SLLLVA
+7 QNLL
-13 TIITSTL
+13 
-20 CVSYF
+20 
-25 AFDNVDNLSNITTSE
+25 
-40 PTDKEIEK
+40 
-48 STISTSDEATPDEAT
+48 
-63 PDEITTEPSSP
+63 SP

-89 PTTESSTI
+89 S
-97 ESSTEPSSP
+97 

-153 TKPTDIKV
+153 TETTEVKV

-166 NTKNHTM
+166 NATSKTLYNGKSTT
-173 YSNQYVQLKATVL
+173 LKATVF
-186 PNNAYN
+186 PINATN
-192 KSVTWKSSNSKIAT
+192 KRLTWKSSNTKVAT
-206 VDKKGK
+206 VDKNGK

-274 AYNKSVTWKAN
+274 AYNKSVTWKSN

-291 VDKKGKI
+291 VDRNGKI
-298 KATTNKGAT
+298 KATTNKGTT

-314 DGSKKKAKLL
+314 DGRKIRTRIL
-324 VVVGPKVKKITLNKT
+324 VVVGKKVKKITLNKS

-407 AKCKFTIKQLVTKLS
+407 AKCKFTVKQLVTKLS

-432 YKNKKMKFA
+432 YKNKTIKFA
-441 VTVAPSNA
+441 VTVVPSNA

-470 VIKGIKAGTV
+470 VVKGIKAGTV

-487 DGSRKAVKLTVKVKN
+487 DGSRKVVKLTVKVKN
-502 PPISVNTK
+502 PPISDNTK

>member
-1 MMKKLL
+1 MKKLL

-40 PTDKEIEK
+40 PTEKGIET
-48 STISTSDEATPDEAT
+48 STISTSDEATSDEAT

-79 TIESSTEPSS
+79 TIESSTEPT
-89 PTTESSTI
+89 TTE
-97 ESSTEPSSP
+97 
-106 TTESSTIESSTEP
+106 TTEVN
-119 SSSTTESSTI
+119 
-129 ESSTEPSSSTT
+129 
-140 ESSTIE
+140 
-146 SSTEPTT
+146 
-153 TKPTDIKV
+153 KV

-166 NTKNHTM
+166 NATSKTLYNGKSTT
-173 YSNQYVQLKATVL
+173 LKATVF
-186 PNNAYN
+186 PINATN
-192 KSVTWKSSNSKIAT
+192 KRLTWKSSNTKVAT
-206 VDKKGK
+206 VDKNGK

-259 KGKTAKLKATVLPNN
+259 KGKTAKLKAAVLPNN
-274 AYNKSVTWKAN
+274 AYNKSVTWKSN

-291 VDKKGKI
+291 VDKNGKI
-298 KATTNKGAT
+298 KATTNKGTT

-314 DGSKKKAKLL
+314 DGSKIRTRIL
-324 VVVGPKVKKITLNKT
+324 VVVGKKVKKITLNKS

-407 AKCKFTIKQLVTKLS
+407 AKCKFTVKQLVTKLS

-432 YKNKKMKFA
+432 YKNKTIKFA
-441 VTVAPSNA
+441 VTVVPSNA

-470 VIKGIKAGTV
+470 VVKGIKAGTV

-487 DGSRKAVKLTVKVKN
+487 DGSRKVVKLTVKVKN
-502 PPISVNTK
+502 PPISDNTK

-554 TSNYCVDNFTSLNDW
+554 TSGYCVDNFVSLNYW
-569 YIETLSYWIQEM
+569 YTETLSYWIQEM
-581 STDTLKNDGEW
+581 SGDFLNNNNDWNDKGYLKDS
-592 NGYTDMN
+592 N
-599 KWEKEVLDSFIY
+599 KYADFLNSFIY
-611 WDKNGYPKYR
+611 CDKNGYPQYR

-632 FDWVVNTETP
+632 FDWLINTETP

>member
-1 MMKKLL
+1 MKKLL

-40 PTDKEIEK
+40 PTEKGIET

-89 PTTESSTI
+89 STTG
-97 ESSTEPSSP
+97 
-106 TTESSTIESSTEP
+106 SSTIESSTEP

-161 SSIKL
+161 SSVKL

-206 VDKKGK
+206 VDKNGK

-339 SVTLNRGAKNRTFQ
+339 SVTLNRGAKNRTYQ
-353 LKKAI
+353 LKKSI
-358 KNKNATYKGVSWYS
+358 KNKNATYKAVAWKT
-372 SNKNVATVN
+372 SNKNVATVDN
-381 SNGKVTIKHRGKV
+381 NGKVTVLKKGTV
-394 VITVKAKDGSNKS
+394 TITAKAKDGSNKS
-407 AKCKFTIKQLVTKLS
+407 AKCKFTVKQLVTKLS

-502 PPISVNTK
+502 PPISDNTK
-510 LTIKQLKSKSI
+510 LTIKQLKSKAI

-554 TSNYCVDNFTSLNDW
+554 TSGYCVDNFVSLNYW
-569 YIETLSYWIQEM
+569 YTETLSYWIQEM
-581 STDTLKNDGEW
+581 SGDFLNNNDDWNDKGYLKDS
-592 NGYTDMN
+592 N
-599 KWEKEVLDSFIY
+599 KYADFLNSFIY
-611 WDKNGYPKYR
+611 WDKNGYPQYR

-632 FDWVVNTETP
+632 FDWLINTYT
-642 KDSKFLV
+642 KKTNKFLV

-656 KINGK
+656 KIKGK
-661 DYKDNKGNQ
+661 DYKDKDGNQ

>member
-1 MMKKLL
+1 
-7 SLLLVA
+7 
-13 TIITSTL
+13 
-20 CVSYF
+20 
-25 AFDNVDNLSNITTSE
+25 
-40 PTDKEIEK
+40 
-48 STISTSDEATPDEAT
+48 
-63 PDEITTEPSSP
+63 
-74 TTESS
+74 
-79 TIESSTEPSS
+79 
-89 PTTESSTI
+89 
-97 ESSTEPSSP
+97 
-106 TTESSTIESSTEP
+106 
-119 SSSTTESSTI
+119 
-129 ESSTEPSSSTT
+129 
-140 ESSTIE
+140 
-146 SSTEPTT
+146 
-153 TKPTDIKV
+153 
-161 SSIKL
+161 
-166 NTKNHTM
+166 M

-206 VDKKGK
+206 VDKNGK

-219 NAIIT
+219 NATIT

-274 AYNKSVTWKAN
+274 AYNKSVTWKSN

-291 VDKKGKI
+291 VDKNGKI
-298 KATTNKGAT
+298 KATTNKGTT

-314 DGSKKKAKLL
+314 DGRKIRTRIL
-324 VVVGPKVKKITLNKT
+324 VVVGTKVKKITLNKT

-407 AKCKFTIKQLVTKLS
+407 AKCKVTVRQLVTKLS
-422 YNNKKQVKEV
+422 YNKKTQKAEV
-432 YKNKKMKFA
+432 CKNKTIKFA

-487 DGSRKAVKLTVKVKN
+487 DRSNKVVKIKVKVKN
-502 PPISVNTK
+502 PPISDNTK

-554 TSNYCVDNFTSLNDW
+554 TSGYCVDNFVSLNYW

-581 STDTLKNDGEW
+581 SGDFLNNNNDWNDKGYLKDS
-592 NGYTDMN
+592 N
-599 KWEKEVLDSFIY
+599 KYADFLNSFIY
-611 WDKNGYPKYR
+611 RDKNGYPQYR

-632 FDWVVNTETP
+632 FDWLINTETP